1 MNPSLL
7 PAPARRLAGLTLIAV
22 SVGFTGVL
30 SFVHIL
36 IELID

>member
-7 PAPARRLAGLTLIAV
+7 PAPARRLAGLALIAA

-36 IELID
+36 IELFD